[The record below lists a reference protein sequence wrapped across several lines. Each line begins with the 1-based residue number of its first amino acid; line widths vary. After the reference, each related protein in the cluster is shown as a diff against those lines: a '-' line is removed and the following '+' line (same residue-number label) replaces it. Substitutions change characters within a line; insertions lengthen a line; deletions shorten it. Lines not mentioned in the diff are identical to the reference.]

1 MSIDSF
7 VLEIENRKKND
18 INVIDKEF
26 DENKASI
33 ENKKNSTIKELQ
45 ERYENEA
52 KIKSEREGARI
63 VEAGKLEAKKIL
75 FDAINTN
82 LDSTFDIIKQELS
95 NYTTTSEYKKVLQK
109 MVNVSKKKLDED
121 IVIHCRKE
129 DSSFLKDLGVSV
141 GSSIQTIGG
150 IITENKNG
158 TKELDLTYEELL
170 RTQED
175 EIKNTILEKVL

>member
-7 VLEIENRKKND
+7 VIEIENRKKND

-33 ENKKNSTIKELQ
+33 ENKMNSTIKELQ
-45 ERYENEA
+45 ERYANEA
-52 KIKSEREGARI
+52 KIKSERESARI

-75 FDAINTN
+75 FNAINTN

-109 MVNVSKKKLDED
+109 MVDVSKKRLDKD

-129 DSSFLKDLGVSV
+129 DSSFLKDMGVSI

-150 IITENKNG
+150 IVAETKNG
-158 TKELDLTYEELL
+158 RKELDLTYEELL

-175 EIKNTILEKVL
+175 EIKNTILEKIL